1 MLQREPEPGGI
12 GEELL
17 LREPRRLGFHVAG
30 GSHDPVQKCLLLAC
44 RRRGVAEHGV
54 PALLRDEAHI
64 QGPRYGRQLTATAAA
79 VFAGGRPS
87 GGFGGGCA
95 ALRNRRHAG
104 RYRIRRAATMGR
116 RQRRCGVGRAR
127 LPCSPA
133 PTSAPPATTPP
144 PPPPPPL
151 SSGQSS
157 AAMLPASSAAPFPSA
172 LKGAALIYQPT
183 RACSRRAPPPA
194 ARPPLDRRERDME
207 GRGSRKT
214 IKQMRPLACVRG
226 CGLWNSEDGEKKA
239 LCALGLV
246 LLPVRPCYYQYSYGL
261 PWWVPALDFSL
272 SLTVP
277 WSIGV
282 GVDACNIKNVGKCT
296 PLSLSLFPHLCL

>member
-1 MLQREPEPGGI
+1 MVGEGGERHEQGEGGWRGDATGVMLQREPEPGGI

-127 LPCSPA
+127 
-133 PTSAPPATTPP
+133 APPAVQHRPR
-144 PPPPPPL
+144 L
-151 SSGQSS
+151 HQ
-157 AAMLPASSAAPFPSA
+157 
-172 LKGAALIYQPT
+172 Q
-183 RACSRRAPPPA
+183 RPPA
-194 ARPPLDRRERDME
+194 A
-207 GRGSRKT
+207 
-214 IKQMRPLACVRG
+214 
-226 CGLWNSEDGEKKA
+226 
-239 LCALGLV
+239 
-246 LLPVRPCYYQYSYGL
+246 
-261 PWWVPALDFSL
+261 
-272 SLTVP
+272 
-277 WSIGV
+277 
-282 GVDACNIKNVGKCT
+282 
-296 PLSLSLFPHLCL
+296 